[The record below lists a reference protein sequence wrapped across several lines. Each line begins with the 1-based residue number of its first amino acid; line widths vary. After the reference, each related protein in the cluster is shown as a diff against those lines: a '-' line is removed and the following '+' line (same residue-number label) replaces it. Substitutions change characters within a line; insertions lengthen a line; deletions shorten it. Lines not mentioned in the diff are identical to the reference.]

1 MLPKWEAT
9 YTRND
14 NEKEEKTV
22 KVYAETIFQAWYN
35 AMSVIQIIEKTES
48 YKIKSVIPS
57 YSD

>member
-1 MLPKWEAT
+1 MLPKWEAI
-9 YTRND
+9 YVRND

-48 YKIKSVIPS
+48 YKIKNVIPS

>member
-1 MLPKWEAT
+1 MLPRWTAT

-22 KVYAETIFQAWYN
+22 KIYAETVFQAWYN
-35 AMSVIQIIEKTES
+35 AMSVIQIIEKTEE
-48 YKIKSVIPS
+48 YTIKSVNPS

>member
-9 YTRND
+9 YIRND

-22 KVYAETIFQAWYN
+22 KVYAESVFQAWYN
-35 AMSVIQIIEKTES
+35 AMSVIQIIEKTEN
-48 YKIKSVIPS
+48 YIIKSVNPD